1 MRPLRAAAFLLA
13 PALAAPLWA
22 QTIATIAGNGQPE
35 AGPDGV
41 PAATSPLKLN
51 DSVPGNV
58 LADRDGNLHFPE
70 SAAHRVRR
78 IERKTGTIATVAG
91 SGEAG
96 FSGDGGPATAAR
108 LREPSDLAFD
118 PDGNLVIAD
127 AGNNRVRRV
136 DRTNGVIET
145 ILGTGRPAFN
155 KDGLAGKETSVGRP
169 TGIAFDARGNLY
181 VADSFAGRILRLDAK
196 TGLVRTVAG
205 NNSYSFDANA
215 TSATATGLP
224 VPSQVRLTSTGDIV
238 VSVTGRHALMK
249 VNPDTG
255 AMTRLAGTG
264 LPGYTGDGG
273 PARDAR
279 VSQPAALALDRGD
292 NVWFADW
299 DNNAVRRVDA
309 KSGVI
314 ETRVG
319 SSRVDRFHQ
328 KQTAGFSGD
337 GGPAAKA
344 LLWHPSALG
353 FDKDGSL
360 YILDARNGRLRKVE
374 KAAR

>member
-1 MRPLRAAAFLLA
+1 MRPLRAAALLVA
-13 PALAAPLWA
+13 VPLAAPLAA
-22 QTIATIAGNGQPE
+22 QTITTIAGNGQPE
-35 AGPDGV
+35 AGPDGI
-41 PAATSPLKLN
+41 PAASSPLLVS
-51 DSVPGNV
+51 DAVPGTV
-58 LADRDGNLHFPE
+58 LADRDGNLYFPE

-78 IERKTGTIATVAG
+78 IDRKTGTIATVAG

-96 FSGDGGPATAAR
+96 FCGDGGPATAAR
-108 LREPSDLAFD
+108 MREPSDLAFD

-136 DRTNGVIET
+136 DRKSGLIET
-145 ILGTGRPAFN
+145 ILGTGRPAFK

-169 TGIAFDARGNLY
+169 TGIAFDAKGNLY

-205 NNSYSFDANA
+205 NDTYSFDANA
-215 TSATATGLP
+215 TSATSTGLP
-224 VPSQVRLTSTGDIV
+224 VPSQVRLTSAGDLV
-238 VSVTGRHALMK
+238 VSVTGHHAVMK
-249 VNPDTG
+249 LNPDTG
-255 AMTRLAGTG
+255 AMTRIAGTG
-264 LPGYTGDGG
+264 QPGYTGDGG

-279 VSQPAALALDRGD
+279 ISQPAALAVDRGD
-292 NVWFADW
+292 NVWFSDW

-319 SSRVDRFHQ
+319 SSRLDRFHQ
-328 KQTAGFSGD
+328 QQTSGFSGD
-337 GGPAAKA
+337 GGPADKA